1 MKRPERVTTPA
12 PVAGSPTQPSLLV
25 WADDGGL
32 ICGVDEAG
40 RLPSVAAVGTKEV
53 RLVASVS
60 RGTTVVVELK
70 ELLN

>member
-1 MKRPERVTTPA
+1 MNPSGTALQHCSKN
-12 PVAGSPTQPSLLV
+12 VASYL
-25 WADDGGL
+25 
-32 ICGVDEAG
+32 GVDEAG